1 MDSKKIRQKFFMAR
15 ELRLSISL
23 IVIWSLLAGILFTYI
38 TKEIGAKTEHGLISF
53 ITVFIG
59 YLIIVIVLALFFTHR
74 FIGPF
79 ERLKMEIRL
88 ILAGDYQRRFCVR
101 GSDDFYIRSF
111 ITDLNKILDSS
122 EATCLDKKTFRQ
134 NIDSDLLRIMSLI
147 EKEDTT
153 KEKLREALLSFH
165 EKIESV
171 LGNNKK

>member
-38 TKEIGAKTEHGLISF
+38 TKEIGAKTEHGLLSF
-53 ITVFIG
+53 IAVFIG

-88 ILAGDYQRRFCVR
+88 ILAGDYQRRFRVR
-101 GSDDFYIRSF
+101 GSDDFYVRSF
-111 ITDLNKILDSS
+111 IIDVNKILDSF
-122 EATCLDKKTFRQ
+122 EAKCLDKKTFRQ
-134 NIDSDLLRIMSLI
+134 NIDSELLHIMSLI
-147 EKEDTT
+147 EKEDAT
-153 KEKLREALLSFH
+153 KEKLREAMLLFH
-165 EKIESV
+165 ARIESL

>member
-1 MDSKKIRQKFFMAR
+1 
-15 ELRLSISL
+15 
-23 IVIWSLLAGILFTYI
+23 
-38 TKEIGAKTEHGLISF
+38 
-53 ITVFIG
+53 
-59 YLIIVIVLALFFTHR
+59 LALFFTHR

-88 ILAGDYQRRFCVR
+88 ILAGDYQRRFRVR

-134 NIDSDLLRIMSLI
+134 NIDSELLRIMSLI

-165 EKIESV
+165 ERIESL

>member
-1 MDSKKIRQKFFMAR
+1 MDRKKIRQQFFMAR

-23 IVIWSLLAGILFTYI
+23 IVICSLLAGILFTYI
-38 TKEIGAKTEHGLISF
+38 TKEIGAKTEHGILSF
-53 ITVFIG
+53 IAVFIG

-134 NIDSDLLRIMSLI
+134 NIDSEILHILSFI
-147 EKEDTT
+147 EKEDPS
-153 KEKLREALLSFH
+153 KEKLREALLSLH
-165 EKIESV
+165 ERIESL
-171 LGNNKK
+171 LGSKKK